1 MNLCCQQQLISCRLN
16 SERQLSASSGPPSG
30 MLCLC
35 AGMLPQR
42 GCKDA
47 KKALACADQV
57 NGCRLESV
65 VLVLDNNL
73 EDDPLDNEDQMA
85 EQMESLPY
93 PCRFQYDKTSEY
105 LCTLLD
111 PLAASYAK
119 GLVPGEILQAAA
131 SSLSNPALSHI
142 LDSSRGAQA

>member
-1 MNLCCQQQLISCRLN
+1 MWSSARIALLLRWH
-16 SERQLSASSGPPSG
+16 ASS
-30 MLCLC
+30 
-35 AGMLPQR
+35 R

-47 KKALACADQV
+47 KKALLCADQV

-105 LCTLLD
+105 LCSLLD

-119 GLVPGEILQAAA
+119 GLVPGETLHGG
-131 SSLSNPALSHI
+131 SKLNPQPSA
-142 LDSSRGAQA
+142 

>member
-1 MNLCCQQQLISCRLN
+1 MLVRWH
-16 SERQLSASSGPPSG
+16 ASSK
-30 MLCLC
+30 
-35 AGMLPQR
+35 
-42 GCKDA
+42 GCKGA
-47 KKALACADQV
+47 KNAMAHADQV

-105 LCTLLD
+105 LCSLLD

-119 GLVPGEILQAAA
+119 GLVPGETLQAAA
-131 SSLSNPALSHI
+131 SSLLHLAYNYI
-142 LDSSRGAQA
+142 LGQL